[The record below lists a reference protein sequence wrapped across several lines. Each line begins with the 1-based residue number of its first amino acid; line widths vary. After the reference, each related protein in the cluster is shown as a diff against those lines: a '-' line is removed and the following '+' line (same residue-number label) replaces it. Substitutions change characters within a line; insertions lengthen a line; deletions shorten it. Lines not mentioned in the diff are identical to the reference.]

1 MTFFINNIPDDTREA
16 LKALE
21 NEDERTLYLVER
33 DCLLPICDIHRREEC
48 SKELFANLIGELN
61 DCIGKIKAK

>member
-1 MTFFINNIPDDTREA
+1 MTFFINNIPDETREA
-16 LKALE
+16 LA

-48 SKELFANLIGELN
+48 SKKLFANLIGELN